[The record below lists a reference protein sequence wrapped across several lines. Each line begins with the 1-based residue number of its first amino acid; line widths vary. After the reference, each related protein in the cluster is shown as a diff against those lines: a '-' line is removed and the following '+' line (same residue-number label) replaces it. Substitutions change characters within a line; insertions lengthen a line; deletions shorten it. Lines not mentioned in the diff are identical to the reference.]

1 MANRQAE
8 NIRRIVRVDSLRGG
22 LDIDV
27 LRDDILGS
35 RAVAYTNNDG
45 STSTTSGSPGET
57 LAPAS
62 TLSDVADG
70 DTNPEEDQITSEE
83 AGVESAENVLDEN
96 LNIGDTLNELQG
108 IDCESGEDMNIR
120 TDGEFVPPQAT
131 FWDSGA
137 VKTSAWVDAATPP
150 VSAAFVA
157 GIRWTSTS
165 DCPNT
170 FFGSSPGG
178 VAAAQLGDENAC
190 LGGGDTGNAVVSDI
204 EILTAT
210 SRRVTYTLDN
220 PSFPVDGR
228 DHTHVIT
235 SSSCTLDV
243 DDSCPSIPPRDEF
256 WPDDANGTAFMHT
269 FQDGRFV
276 SSEFDTRV
284 PTEHVAPLAEIDFC
298 NDTDARVGRIE
309 ATQNGGFMISEL
321 DMVGGTTIGQYQIF
335 SSDGVLTGY
344 ANEATAELLRPNA
357 T

>member
-1 MANRQAE
+1 M
-8 NIRRIVRVDSLRGG
+8 VGVDSLRGG
-22 LDIDV
+22 LDTAAV
-27 LRDDILGS
+27 RDQIAGT
-35 RAVAYTNNDG
+35 RAVAYTNADG
-45 STSTTSGSPGET
+45 SS
-57 LAPAS
+57 S
-62 TLSDVADG
+62 TLSGTPGQTVAPESTSFDVADC
-70 DTNPEEDQITSEE
+70 DTNPEEAQITDAAE
-83 AGVESAENVLDEN
+83 GVSSAENILDEK

-108 IDCESGEDMNIR
+108 IDCASGGDMNIR
-120 TDGEFVPPQAT
+120 TDGEFVPPGARL
-131 FWDSGA
+131 WDSGA
-137 VKTSAWVDAATPP
+137 IKTSAWVDAATPP

-178 VAAAQLGDENAC
+178 VATAQISDENAC
-190 LGGGDTGNAVVSDI
+190 LGGGDTGNAAVTNI
-204 EILTAT
+204 EILTPT

-228 DHTHVIT
+228 EHSHII
-235 SSSCTLDV
+235 SSSACTLDV
-243 DDSCPSIPPRDEF
+243 DASCPSIPPRDEF
-256 WPDDANGTAFMHT
+256 WPDDTNGEAFMHT
-269 FQDGRFV
+269 FKDGAFI
-276 SSEFDTRV
+276 SSVYDSRV

-335 SSDGVLTGY
+335 STEGVLTGY

-357 T
+357 S